1 MRTVM
6 RIAESELIINGD
18 GSVFH
23 LHLRPEELADNVI
36 LVGDPGRVDMIAEYL
51 SDIEFRHASR
61 EFVSVTGR
69 YKGVR
74 ITVLSTGIGTDNID
88 IVMNELDALAN
99 IDFNTREVKPEHRS
113 LNIIRIGTSGAIQP
127 DIPLGAFVF
136 SHVSVGC
143 DGLLNWYADRDAFA
157 MTDIEEAFKKHTGW
171 NRHLPDPYFVKAG
184 AKMSGKFHDCTV
196 PGMTIAAAGF
206 YGPQGRVLRMP
217 LAMPDMLDT
226 FESFRFGEYRV
237 TNFEM
242 EGSAIA
248 GIAAHLGHNAGTVCC
263 IIAHRHH
270 KASNPDYKPYVRR
283 LIELVLEKLAE

>member
-1 MRTVM
+1 M
-6 RIAESELIINGD
+6 RIAESELIINSD

-51 SDIEFRHASR
+51 DEKEFRHQSR
-61 EFVSVTGR
+61 EFVSVTGK

-74 ITVLSTGIGTDNID
+74 MTVLSTGIGTDNID

-99 IDFNTREVKPEHRS
+99 VDFLTREVKPEHRT
-113 LNIIRIGTSGAIQP
+113 LNILRIGTSGAIQP

-136 SHVSVGC
+136 SHISVGC
-143 DGLLNWYADRDAFA
+143 DGLLNWYADRDKVA

-171 NRHLPDPYFVKAG
+171 NRHLPDPYFVRAG
-184 AKMSGKFHDCTV
+184 EKMIERFKDCTV
-196 PGMTIAAAGF
+196 KGMTIAAS
-206 YGPQGRVLRMP
+206 
-217 LAMPDMLDT
+217 AMPDMLDT
-226 FESFRFGEYRV
+226 FESFRFGDERV

-270 KASNPDYKPYVRR
+270 KASNPDYKPQVRK
-283 LIELVLEKLAE
+283 LIELCLEKLAE